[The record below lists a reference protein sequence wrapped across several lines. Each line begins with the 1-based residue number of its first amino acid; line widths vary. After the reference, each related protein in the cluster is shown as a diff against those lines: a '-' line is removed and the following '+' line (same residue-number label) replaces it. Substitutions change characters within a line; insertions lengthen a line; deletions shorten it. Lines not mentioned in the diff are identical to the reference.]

1 MSSYALFGVKGF
13 WLQEILGTLH
23 PTVDQMVYSSVVY
36 IYITIVVSAVVMLWR
51 GREGGRDGVWD
62 RGRERGMEAREGGKE
77 VGRERARAK

>member
-1 MSSYALFGVKGF
+1 MGF
-13 WLQEILGTLH
+13 KKYWEHCTLQWIKWCTH
-23 PTVDQMVYSSVVY
+23 QWC
-36 IYITIVVSAVVMLWR
+36 IYVPIVVSAVVMLWR